1 MNENNTQ
8 QGIGLVA
15 VIAIVAVIGIGGVA
29 AAQMYSSN
37 QAAVAVDEAEMQS
50 EAEQAVAAVKADIK
64 SSLLSLRTEVQ
75 GDLST
80 NVSAALTL
88 IDGLRADVAAI
99 SAEGNAEL
107 QAELNQ
113 MDASLAELETQLE
126 SESAEAVTTMTNII
140 DEVDVAG
147 SFDAGMQTTNEEDGM
162 QSSDTTDEEGAEMEE
177 SETSSEAEINV
188 NAEADSSVES
198 DMIEV
203 EGESEMELS
212 M

>member
-126 SESAEAVTTMTNII
+126 SESAEEALMLACRLPMKRMACSQVTLPMKKVRKWKN
-140 DEVDVAG
+140 
-147 SFDAGMQTTNEEDGM
+147 QKPH
-162 QSSDTTDEEGAEMEE
+162 QK
-177 SETSSEAEINV
+177 
-188 NAEADSSVES
+188 
-198 DMIEV
+198 
-203 EGESEMELS
+203 LKS